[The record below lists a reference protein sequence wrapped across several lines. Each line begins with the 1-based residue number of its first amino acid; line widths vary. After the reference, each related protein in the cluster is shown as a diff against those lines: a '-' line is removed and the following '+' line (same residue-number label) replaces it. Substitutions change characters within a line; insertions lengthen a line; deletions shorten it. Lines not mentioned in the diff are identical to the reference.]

1 MSTELEYSP
10 HLYYAKIIDSSKYKY
25 QHEGFFPVK
34 QHKDIDKSGIW
45 IGNNNLYPEA
55 EIQLFEFQPKQGF
68 FQFANLD
75 KNVKSL
81 HYTMSD
87 LKIMGLDKPVLE
99 DTKWR
104 NDC

>member
-1 MSTELEYSP
+1 MSKELEYSP
-10 HLYYAKIIDSSKYKY
+10 HMYYAKIKDSSKYRY

-34 QHKDIDKSGIW
+34 QHKERIGNW
-45 IGNNNLYPEA
+45 IGNDNFYPES

-81 HYTMSD
+81 HYSVSD
-87 LKIMGLDKPVLE
+87 LKRMGLDKPTLE

>member
-1 MSTELEYSP
+1 MSKELEYSP
-10 HLYYAKIIDSSKYKY
+10 HLYYAKIKDSSKYKY

-45 IGNNNLYPEA
+45 IGNNNLYPET
-55 EIQLFEFQPKQGF
+55 EIQLFEFQSKQGF